1 MNTKILKTVNE
12 ILAVRWK
19 PTRDLAVVAVSWVL
33 VVGAIYSATSLI
45 GREVWGGMGYFFVY
59 AILGALLFGI
69 GIPVYW
75 TVVIRKRSLSVLGI
89 TRKNLGWSLALQV
102 LFTIPVYVP
111 AFANTSFPSLEQ
123 LVPLVALSL
132 AIGLFEA
139 IFWRGWVQMRLE
151 ESFGILPGIV
161 IASLVYALYHIGY
174 GMPANEMVF
183 LFFIGIMFAVAFR
196 LTRSIFVLYPLF
208 QPLGQLKTLITDQL
222 SLPLIASL
230 GFIEALIGMVV
241 LIWLAARY
249 QKKHPNNEPGKEDEL
264 TPQQANEITSTWG
277 LLNH

>member
-1 MNTKILKTVNE
+1 MNTKILE
-12 ILAVRWK
+12 IMKQILFVRWK

-33 VVGAIYSATSLI
+33 VVGAIYSATNLI

-59 AILGALLFGI
+59 AVLGALLFGI

-75 TVVIRKRSLSVLGI
+75 TVVVRKRSLSALGI
-89 TRKNLGWSLALQV
+89 TKKNLGWSLALQV
-102 LFTIPVYVP
+102 LFSIPLYVP
-111 AFANTSFPSLEQ
+111 AFANTAFPPFKQ
-123 LVPLVALSL
+123 LVPLVALAL

-151 ESFGILPGIV
+151 ESFGVLPGIV
-161 IASLVYALYHIGY
+161 VASLVYALYHIGY
-174 GMPANEMVF
+174 GMPMSEMVF

-196 LTRSIFVLYPLF
+196 LTRSIFILYPLF

-230 GFIEALIGMVV
+230 GFIEALIGMGV

-249 QKKHPNNEPGKEDEL
+249 QKKHQINEAVQADVL
-264 TPQQANEITSTWG
+264 TSQQADEITSTWS